1 MPTSPRYQPL
11 RVDLRGYPIAVIE
24 DTRTGEE
31 LAIRRKGN
39 SFLHWNRRDRIV
51 DDASLK
57 RVAKDALA
65 EVGV

>member
-1 MPTSPRYQPL
+1 MSAARYQPL

-39 SFLHWNRRDRIV
+39 SFLHWDRRDRLV
-51 DDASLK
+51 DDASLR
-57 RVAKDALA
+57 RVAREALEA
-65 EVGV
+65 ST